1 LANKN
6 IPASLA
12 SLNKQQKAA
21 VTAEDK
27 RVLVIAGAISG
38 KTQSLLQKILYL
50 INEKGAKPSEILA
63 ITFTKNAA
71 NEMIDRLILSV
82 DFDGEYKDILPV
94 KRSLK
99 VQKIPIDA
107 IKYTIPTGY
116 EISRYEHSMVFVT
129 IS

>member
-27 RVLVIAGAISG
+27 RVLVIAGAGSG
-38 KTQSLLQKILYL
+38 KTQTLLQKILYL

-71 NEMIDRLILSV
+71 NEMIDRLIMSV
-82 DFDGEYKDILPV
+82 DFDGNYKKILHN
-94 KRSLK
+94 KTLSDSAKNTQRRHRIQQTGWIRNLT
-99 VQKIPIDA
+99 IRTFHGLA
-107 IKYTIPTGY
+107 II
-116 EISRYEHSMVFVT
+116 F
-129 IS
+129 

>member
-27 RVLVIAGAISG
+27 RVLVIAGARSG
-38 KTQSLLQKILYL
+38 KTQTLLQKILYL

-63 ITFTKNAA
+63 I
-71 NEMIDRLILSV
+71 
-82 DFDGEYKDILPV
+82 
-94 KRSLK
+94 
-99 VQKIPIDA
+99 A
-107 IKYTIPTGY
+107 ICTGA
-116 EISRYEHSMVFVT
+116 E
-129 IS
+129 

>member
-12 SLNKQQKAA
+12 SLNKQQRAA

-27 RVLVIAGAISG
+27 RVLVIAGAGSG
-38 KTQSLLQKILYL
+38 KTQTLLQKILYL

-82 DFDGEYKDILPV
+82 DFDGEYKDILHN
-94 KRSLK
+94 KTLSEN
-99 VQKIPIDA
+99 VQKMPTVA
-107 IKYTIPTGY
+107 IKYSRLAGY
-116 EISRYEHSMVFVT
+116 AI
-129 IS
+129 

>member
-27 RVLVIAGAISG
+27 RVLVIAGAGSG
-38 KTQSLLQKILYL
+38 KTQTLLQKILYL

-82 DFDGEYKDILPV
+82 DFDGEYKDVL
-94 KRSLK
+94 
-99 VQKIPIDA
+99 
-107 IKYTIPTGY
+107 T
-116 EISRYEHSMVFVT
+116 
-129 IS
+129 